1 MTFDAICWWYIHI
14 TGTLT
19 SKLYSDSGEKILI
32 HLGECEWVYGERRQN
47 VRNGKHV
54 LKVGQTSPQE

>member
-1 MTFDAICWWYIHI
+1 MPSVG
-14 TGTLT
+14 GTHTLQEHLLLNSIVT
-19 SKLYSDSGEKILI
+19 AAKKILI